1 MLWILLVSLPPLA
14 GALAYG
20 RAPLFAWLVAGLAWL
35 LAAGWA
41 GNWGFG
47 WTLLD
52 KFGPVLNVSQSL
64 PAVCSMNCSNTTW
77 EPRYEARKH
86 GH

>member
-1 MLWILLVSLPPLA
+1 MIWIVLVFLPPLA

-20 RAPLFAWLVAGLAWL
+20 RAPLFAWLVARLAWL

-47 WTLLD
+47 
-52 KFGPVLNVSQSL
+52 
-64 PAVCSMNCSNTTW
+64 
-77 EPRYEARKH
+77 
-86 GH
+86 